1 MERVRIAIIDANNTS
16 HMGFLDNGARD
27 ALHYYDDILH
37 TYLTGS
43 AYTFECKVEKDHPDA
58 QYIQAGNKLS
68 FIYDQKPYN
77 LTIMQTHEEER
88 FIELTAYGC
97 CFELLN
103 ETAPA
108 YTAATAKTFV
118 EYLEIFLSE
127 TNFVQIGINE
137 MPTKALKLE
146 WTGETDSLLK
156 RIYSLADNF
165 DAEVEIVPTL
175 NADYTLSTIVL
186 NIYQEHSDTQ
196 QGIGE
201 DRSDI
206 TLRYGVNVT
215 TVKRDV
221 DVTELYTAILPTGK
235 DGLNLQTYAAQ
246 TVYDEDGNVLYTKPA
261 SDTKIYAPQAR
272 DRYPSN
278 VVSESDRYILYRW
291 DTEYSTQ
298 ATLYGNALAK
308 LKEISVPKATYE
320 VEGYAELDI
329 GDTVIIYDDQFQP
342 ALYLSARVTEQ
353 EISFTD
359 SSRNRT
365 TFDNVTEMVS
375 QIDDSLLTRVQ
386 ELASQVAQSVAGA
399 QIQYYVSTSPTSL
412 IGGQWSTTSPT
423 WTDGSY
429 IWTRT
434 QYTANDGTITYSNP
448 ACSTG
453 AAGANGSA
461 LYGVCDTAKTEQAKQ
476 VVCADVTSYYEGL
489 AVNIKFTNGNS
500 SLSPLF
506 MKINSLDSI
515 PVFYKG
521 SQANAIGVATSG
533 HNLFFA
539 AGTTL
544 PFVVDYD
551 ETNSSFFFT
560 LTGEAGSYIGECST
574 AASDNIKVVNANA
587 PVIMEGTRVTVKFTN
602 ANTITNPSPKLK
614 IADVSNYM
622 RNSDSTLFTTWA
634 AGDTYTFAWGTILYS
649 AQSST
654 NAWILVT
661 EDGKDALSVSLSN
674 DNHTFAGGTSSALA
688 DSVTCEVQAYKGAT
702 RVAATIGTITGQPTG
717 MTTTIT
723 DNGTTSAAF
732 TVTVTTS
739 MTTTAGVLSVPV
751 TVEGETFTKTF
762 SYSLA
767 LQGQTGQT
775 GQTGP
780 AGANGKMLH
789 ATSSSSA
796 STAAKTATLTEDFTL
811 EAGATIAVTFTDAN
825 SASSPTLN
833 VKNTG
838 AKAIRTNGV
847 AYAYWEAGGTVIF
860 TYDGTYW
867 QVCSSPVYA
876 NTATIGNPAAGNV
889 YVDSNSVDI
898 REGSTVLSTFTQ
910 NEIGF
915 YLTALAY
922 GTLAKIRFYDDNTQL
937 VSQDSYLGYF
947 RNNAD
952 NLVLHATQLLL
963 EGSTTISGY
972 RITLAPDVA
981 TTEPDQ
987 TAAALDQIE
996 ISCGTDGYKTLGTL
1010 LNRGGDGKPLYGTCS
1025 TTASTAAKV
1034 VTCSD
1039 VTTLY
1044 AGLTIMVNF
1053 STANSATGEISLNVN
1068 NTGAVPV
1075 YAEGAI
1081 TGSSNYF
1088 LWAANV
1094 SIIFVYDGTGW
1105 YAQGYGKSFWG
1116 SSSTAAGTRV
1126 KASSIPGFVCAKG
1139 TRVSV
1144 RFANGNTYTAGT
1156 VRLNVSTTGAI
1167 DIYLNSA
1174 TVAGD
1179 SPYLWDSGTT
1189 QTFVFS
1195 GSRWEIDDPY
1205 ILQKAL
1211 AGGGTSITVT
1221 PKTETLTIASGS
1233 NTASL
1238 DLGEAASGIYRFSN
1252 GARISSG
1259 AVSVMSNIQDNR
1271 YLRVATSS
1279 NRTSNTTVTFNYM
1292 EVALS

>member
-412 IGGQWSTTSPT
+412 VGGSWSATTPT
-423 WTDGSY
+423 WTDGAY

-448 ACSTG
+448 ACATG
-453 AAGANGSA
+453 AAGADGTA
-461 LYGVCDTAKTEQAKQ
+461 LYAVCDTAASTGTKAITIAGVSEYY
-476 VVCADVTSYYEGL
+476 VGLTINVT
-489 AVNIKFTNGNS
+489 FTNGNS
-500 SLSPLF
+500 ALTPSIDINGLNPVYIFCSGAFVRGKEMSLTFS
-506 MKINSLDSI
+506 
-515 PVFYKG
+515 
-521 SQANAIGVATSG
+521 
-533 HNLFFA
+533 

-544 PFVVDYD
+544 SFVYGTVGNINVFRLITDIP
-551 ETNSSFFFT
+551 
-560 LTGEAGSYIGECST
+560 GSYAGECSS
-574 AASDNIKVVNANA
+574 AASADEKVLDIPSAVVMN
-587 PVIMEGTRVTVKFTN
+587 GTRVTVKFLN
-602 ANTITNPSPKLK
+602 ANTSSYAYLKVGNASGRIFSGNGISRLTNWD
-614 IADVSNYM
+614 AGATM
-622 RNSDSTLFTTWA
+622 TLVWGFVMTDPQTW
-634 AGDTYTFAWGTILYS
+634 LYG
-649 AQSST
+649 
-654 NAWILVT
+654 WHKVG
-661 EDGKDALSVSLSN
+661 EDGEDALSVSLSN
-674 DNHTFAGGTSSALA
+674 DNHTFAGGTSAALA
-688 DSVTCEVQAYKGAT
+688 GNTTCAVTAYKGT
-702 RVAATIGTITGQPTG
+702 TQVAATIGTITGQPTG
-717 MTTTIT
+717 LTTSVSN
-723 DNGTTSAAF
+723 NGTTSASF
-732 TVTVTTS
+732 TVTVDTT
-739 MTTTAGVLSVPV
+739 MTTQSGILSVPV
-751 TVEGETFTKTF
+751 TVDGQTFTKTF

-796 STAAKTATLTEDFTL
+796 STVAKTATLTEDFTL

-1116 SSSTAAGTRV
+1116 SSSTAAGTRA